1 MSYDTREI
9 KELCDPLT
17 IVESLGLVCGK
28 QHAGSDSIV
37 IKCPNPNHTDKNPSC
52 RVSRKNKIFH
62 CFSCHAKGD
71 IIELV
76 KMATGNRDHGKALEY
91 IAGVC
96 GLPETTPQKAKANRL
111 AFVLNAEEQEFVGI
125 HEIDAEVNE
134 KGRYIDRDAEDCVS
148 TKHIKLLQQFIR
160 DDPESAKHMVLEKLN
175 ERMKELLRENIVL
188 QNRMLDYY
196 FRRSSNV
203 LTQEDEDYLAFDK
216 MNLRDN
222 LAAITFARGI
232 YKKIG
237 EVAPTTEN
245 ILMDGLLHQNR
256 KIRWDLYFANCN
268 EEDTIDHQVNLF
280 LNLEALE
287 TVREIYGLK

>member
-1 MSYDTREI
+1 MSYDTREV

-17 IVESLGLVCGK
+17 IVESLGLVRGK
-28 QHAGSDSIV
+28 QHGDSIV
-37 IKCPNPNHTDKNPSC
+37 IKCPNPEHTDNNPSC
-52 RVSRKNKIFH
+52 RVSRQGKVFH

-96 GLPETTPQKAKANRL
+96 GLPEMTPQKANRL

-134 KGRYIDRDAEDCVS
+134 NGRYIDRDAEDCVS

-175 ERMKELLRENIVL
+175 ERMSELLLENINI
-188 QNRMLDYY
+188 QSRMLDC
-196 FRRSSNV
+196 FLRRSSCV
-203 LTQEDEDYLAFDK
+203 LTEEDEDMLSLDK
-216 MNLRDN
+216 ANLRDN
-222 LAAITFARGI
+222 LATIRFANAIYR
-232 YKKIG
+232 KIG
-237 EVAPTTEN
+237 EEPLTPED
-245 ILMDGLLHQNR
+245 ILLDGLIHQNK
-256 KIRWDLYFANCN
+256 KIRWDLYFATYNK
-268 EEDTIDHQVNLF
+268 EETIDLQVSLF
-280 LNLEALE
+280 LNVQALE
-287 TVREIYGLK
+287 TVREIYGKK